1 MSEEVFTKQALQDN
15 VLRIDTGRMLDNNN
29 AHEMVSTINKALE
42 AGYHQ
47 IILDMGSL
55 EFLSSAGVGSIL
67 GTVEIAREAGG
78 DIILTGASP
87 TILHVL
93 DVLDLSDYLTIM
105 TKHEKAL
112 AACGVTD

>member
-1 MSEEVFTKQALQDN
+1 MRDPDSRSTFVSFALALLIAASALTPMAAFAQDRADQDTTADDVIPAAKAEVP
-15 VLRIDTGRMLDNNN
+15 
-29 AHEMVSTINKALE
+29 
-42 AGYHQ
+42 
-47 IILDMGSL
+47 
-55 EFLSSAGVGSIL
+55 
-67 GTVEIAREAGG
+67 REAGG